1 MKSSFKGPLKFRVS
15 GFVRVPIRAPARDLQ
30 RYNVCGCLWVLS
42 LNPPYEIVISS
53 PKGALKGPLQNFWI
67 PYRSRPGKTGQG
79 RAGQRP
85 PSLSLSLPPP
95 SSLLPSFP
103 SLPLSLLFRSLYLTS
118 VSFSL
123 SLSPARSFSV
133 ALLSLCFS
141 SAVCKVESDRW
152 DGRYG
157 VAIAGD

>member
-103 SLPLSLLFRSLYLTS
+103 SLPSLPP
-118 VSFSL
+118 L
-123 SLSPARSFSV
+123 SLSVSHLCFFLSLSVSRSFFLCRSPFSLF
-133 ALLSLCFS
+133 LLSSLQ
-141 SAVCKVESDRW
+141 
-152 DGRYG
+152 G
-157 VAIAGD
+157 